1 MVVEQVNKIK
11 KNVTVRFFCIDTSQ
25 SFFKNFIANYLVSYK
40 SDLHSRI
47 FTIKHTKHLVKT
59 VSSDSKKFFLTVV
72 KERNTWQA
80 KATRDGS
87 ISSLSLNQGMIGDP
101 YYFCVVPDKQIIF
114 GFTTGPIG
122 SLKSVA
128 KFALEQFNSER
139 LTKLNLSLIPKE
151 KEFSRLLELTN
162 FNSLHFKINSSSLVD
177 LTEDAPQL
185 IKNLGAAPYIEN
197 NIQLSLD
204 LECSEDPESILT
216 QESLIE
222 IVNYLSDSETCSV
235 LKVKGINKDG
245 KKVNLDFGNAF
256 INYKTEIST
265 RNNYIDESTASNI
278 LNAALEIAD
287 DIN

>member
-11 KNVTVRFFCIDTSQ
+11 KNVTVRFFSIETSQ
-25 SFFKNFIANYLVSYK
+25 SFFKSFTANYIAAYK

-47 FTIKHTKHLVKT
+47 FTIKNTKHLVKT
-59 VSSDSKKFFLTVV
+59 TSSDDRRFFLTVV

-80 KATRDGS
+80 KATRDGT
-87 ISSLSLNQGMIGDP
+87 ISSLLLNQGMIGDP
-101 YYFCVVPDKQIIF
+101 YYFCVLPDKKIVF

-139 LTKLNLSLIPKE
+139 VSKLNLTLIPKE

-162 FNSLHFKINSSSLVD
+162 YHSLHFKINSSSLVD
-177 LTEDAPQL
+177 LTDDAPQL
-185 IKNLGAAPYIEN
+185 IKNLGAAPYIDSN
-197 NIQLSLD
+197 VQLSLD
-204 LECSEDPESILT
+204 LECSDDPESILT

-222 IVNYLSDSETCSV
+222 IVNYLSDSETCSI
-235 LKVKGINKDG
+235 LKVKGVDKEGN
-245 KKVNLDFGNAF
+245 KVNLDFGNAF

-265 RNNYIDESTASNI
+265 RVNYIDENTAFNI
-278 LNAALEIAD
+278 LNAATELTNS
-287 DIN
+287 IN